1 MEPGLHLTKSMC
13 PTTSEE
19 VAEMKKIPY
28 LNAVGALMYLAT
40 TTRPDIAYTVGI
52 LARFN
57 CNPGMAHWKAIKHVF
72 RYLQGTKDKKLV
84 YRPDD
89 SQELFTSF
97 TDADH
102 GGCKDSGRSTGGYL
116 IKFGSGA
123 VSWSSK
129 LQPLVALSTTEA
141 EYIAAVEAGKEIVW
155 MRQLLAEF
163 GFEVNKPSVLRI
175 DNQSAISV
183 SKNPEHHG
191 RMKHLDLRFYWLRD
205 QVTHGVITPL
215 FVSTEVMPADLLTK
229 PLAKVKVDR
238 FRKMMGLED

>member
-1 MEPGLHLTKSMC
+1 MGA
-13 PTTSEE
+13 TTSEE
-19 VAEMKKIPY
+19 IAEMKKIPY

-40 TTRPDIAYTVGI
+40 TTRPDISYTVGV

-57 CNPGMAHWKAIKHVF
+57 SNPGMSHWKAVKHLF

-102 GGCKDSGRSTGGYL
+102 GGCKDSGRSTGGYV

-141 EYIAAVEAGKEIVW
+141 EYIAAVEAGKEIIW

-163 GFEVNKPSVLRI
+163 GFTVEKPSILRI

-205 QVTHGVITPL
+205 QVTLGVITPH
-215 FVSTEVMPADLLTK
+215 FVSTEDMPADLLTK
-229 PLAKVKVDR
+229 SLAKVKVDR